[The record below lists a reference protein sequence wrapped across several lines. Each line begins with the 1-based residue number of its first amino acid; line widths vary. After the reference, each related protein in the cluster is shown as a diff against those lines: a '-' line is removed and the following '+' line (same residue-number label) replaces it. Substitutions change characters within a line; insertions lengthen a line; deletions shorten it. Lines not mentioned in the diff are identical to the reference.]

1 MHNSIKQRG
10 KQAWCGGASK
20 LVCGA
25 PVDDRIIAVSEILL
39 QADHELPDILQQ
51 TVVAGKLKISRQRA
65 VN

>member
-10 KQAWCGGASK
+10 KQAWCGGAPK

-25 PVDDRIIAVSEILL
+25 PVDDRIIVVSEILL